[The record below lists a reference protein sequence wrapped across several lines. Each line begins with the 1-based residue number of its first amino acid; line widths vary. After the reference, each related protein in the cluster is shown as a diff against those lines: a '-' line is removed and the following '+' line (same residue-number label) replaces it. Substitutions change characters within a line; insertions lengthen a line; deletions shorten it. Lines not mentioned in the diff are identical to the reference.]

1 MASESFKI
9 NSPKVVHEIIDGEVV
24 IVHLVRGH
32 YYSLVKTG
40 AEIWSGIERGM
51 SGEQILEEMVSR
63 YDGEPAEIEK
73 AVNNMIEQLQEE
85 ELIVVA
91 QTDESDSTTAA
102 AGPTEAKANPEKL
115 SFEPPKL
122 DKYTDME
129 DLLLLDPI
137 HEVDETGWPNVKPAA
152 V

>member
-1 MASESFKI
+1 MMTSEILKI

-24 IVHLVRGH
+24 IVHLLKGH

-40 AEIWSGIERGM
+40 ADIWSGIERGI
-51 SGEQILEEMVSR
+51 SRERILEEMVSR
-63 YDGEPAEIEK
+63 YDGDPADIEK

-85 ELIVVA
+85 ELIAVA
-91 QTDESDSTTAA
+91 QTEESGTAA
-102 AGPTEAKANPEKL
+102 AGAIEAKANPEKL

-137 HEVDETGWPNVKPAA
+137 HEVDETGWPNVKPAG

>member
-1 MASESFKI
+1 MTSEILKI

-24 IVHLVRGH
+24 IVHLLKGH

-40 AEIWSGIERGM
+40 ADIWSGIERGI
-51 SGEQILEEMVSR
+51 SRERILEEMVSR
-63 YDGEPAEIEK
+63 YDGDPADIEK

-85 ELIVVA
+85 ELIAVA
-91 QTDESDSTTAA
+91 QTEESGTAA
-102 AGPTEAKANPEKL
+102 AGAIEAKANPEKL

-137 HEVDETGWPNVKPAA
+137 HEVDETGWPNVKPAG

>member
-1 MASESFKI
+1 MTSEILKI

-24 IVHLVRGH
+24 IVHLVKGH

-40 AEIWSGIERGM
+40 ADIWSGIERGI
-51 SGEQILEEMVSR
+51 SRELILEEMVSR
-63 YDGEPAEIEK
+63 YDGDPADIAN

-85 ELIVVA
+85 ELIAVA
-91 QTDESDSTTAA
+91 QTEESATAA
-102 AGPTEAKANPEKL
+102 AGATEAKANPEKL

-137 HEVDETGWPNVKPAA
+137 HEVDETGWPNVKPAD

>member
-1 MASESFKI
+1 MASERFRI

-24 IVHLVRGH
+24 IVHLVKGH

-40 AEIWSGIERGM
+40 AEIWSGIERGI
-51 SGEQILEEMVSR
+51 SRSELVEEMVRR
-63 YDGEPAEIEK
+63 YDGEPADIEK

-85 ELIVVA
+85 ELIAVA
-91 QTDESDSTTAA
+91 QTEEPDSATVA
-102 AGPTEAKANPEKL
+102 AGAIEAKANPEKL

>member
-1 MASESFKI
+1 MASERFRI

-24 IVHLVRGH
+24 IVHLVKGH

-40 AEIWSGIERGM
+40 ADIWSGIERGM
-51 SGEQILEEMVSR
+51 SGERILEEMVRR
-63 YDGEPAEIEK
+63 YEGEQADIEK
-73 AVNNMIEQLQEE
+73 AVSNMIKKLEEE

-91 QTDESDSTTAA
+91 ETDESDSTTVA
-102 AGPTEAKANPEKL
+102 AGAIEAKANPEKL

-122 DKYTDME
+122 EKYTDME

>member
-1 MASESFKI
+1 MTSEILKI

-24 IVHLVRGH
+24 IVHLVKGH

-40 AEIWSGIERGM
+40 ADIWSGIERGI
-51 SGEQILEEMVSR
+51 SREQILEEMVSR
-63 YDGEPAEIEK
+63 YDGDPADIEK

-85 ELIVVA
+85 ELIAVA
-91 QTDESDSTTAA
+91 QTEESATAA
-102 AGPTEAKANPEKL
+102 AGAIEANANPEKL

-137 HEVDETGWPNVKPAA
+137 HEVDETGWPNVKQAG